1 MTAIAVTQ
9 HHEHVLLVCFD
20 GPSTDEEFV
29 AYLARLD
36 ESLKRR
42 TKSVTVVDARDAGVA
57 SALQRKMQA
66 EWMQR
71 NARTLEAF
79 SLGTVFVIT
88 STMVRGFLTAI
99 MWMQQPPGGH
109 HIVATIEEAHAWTT
123 QRLRAVGLSA
133 DVPRF

>member
-9 HHEHVLLVCFD
+9 HHAHVLLVRFD
-20 GPSTDEEFV
+20 GPSSDEEFKD
-29 AYLARLD
+29 YLERLD
-36 ESLKRR
+36 ASLERR
-42 TKSVTVVDARDAGVA
+42 TKSVTVVDARDAGVS

-71 NARTLEAF
+71 NAETLAAF

-109 HIVATIEEAHAWTT
+109 HIVATIDEAHAWTT
-123 QRLRAVGLSA
+123 QRLKRAGLSA
-133 DVPRF
+133 DVPPF